1 MFNYSLKIE
10 NHINNC
16 LYEHYKELI
25 KKVPQERVLGIFAI
39 GSMNYG
45 LYQEGISDV
54 DTKAIIIPSWDEI
67 LNNNYVNNTISHFT
81 LDSGICS
88 IKDIRSFIKELNKS
102 NMNSYELLFT
112 PFCYINPTYQK
123 YWDQIANSKTR
134 EQIVYNDIKTLLSTN
149 IATIKGHL
157 NSKKLTP
164 KRYSHAVRLIYASKK
179 IIDTIPFSNC
189 LWQEDIKEELIKI
202 KQSDISENNA
212 DLFTHVYDGTI
223 ELINSYI
230 NLLPKDSY
238 DNSIKNMLI
247 NWEKEIIFNQLRGEN
262 L

>member
-16 LYEHYKELI
+16 LYEHYRELI

-54 DTKAIIIPSWDEI
+54 DTKAIIIPSWNEI
-67 LNNNYVNNTISHFT
+67 LNNGYVSNTISHFT

-123 YWDQIANSKTR
+123 YWDQIANNETR
-134 EQIVYNDIKTLLSTN
+134 EQIAYNDIKTLLSTN
-149 IATIKGHL
+149 IATIKEHL
-157 NSKKLTP
+157 NSKKITS
-164 KRYSHAVRLIYASKK
+164 KKYSLAVRLIYASVK
-179 IIDTIPFSNC
+179 IINNDSFIKC
-189 LWQEDIKEELIKI
+189 LWQEDIRNELIRI
-202 KQSDISENNA
+202 KQSNIFENNA
-212 DLFTHVYDGTI
+212 NIFIHSYDGTI

-230 NLLPKDSY
+230 NTLPNISQ
-238 DNSIKNMLI
+238 DNEITKMLI
-247 NWEKEIIFNQLRGEN
+247 NWEKTIILNQLKGEI
-262 L
+262 

>member
-1 MFNYSLKIE
+1 MFNYPSKIE
-10 NHINNC
+10 KHIIGC
-16 LYEHYKELI
+16 VYEHYNNLT
-25 KKVPQERVLGIFAI
+25 KKIPAERILGIFAI

-54 DTKAIIIPSWDEI
+54 DTKAIIIPSWKDI
-67 LNNNYVNNTISHFT
+67 LNNNYATEKINQII
-81 LDSGICS
+81 LKSGICTV
-88 IKDIRSFIKELNKS
+88 KDIRSFVKELNKG
-102 NMNSYELLFT
+102 NMNSYEILFT
-112 PFCYINPTYQK
+112 PFCYINPIFQE
-123 YWDQIANSKTR
+123 YWNKISNNIVREKIAYS
-134 EQIVYNDIKTLLSTN
+134 DIRALLSSN
-149 IATIKGHL
+149 IATAKGHL

-223 ELINSYI
+223 ELINFYI

>member
-1 MFNYSLKIE
+1 
-10 NHINNC
+10 
-16 LYEHYKELI
+16 
-25 KKVPQERVLGIFAI
+25 
-39 GSMNYG
+39 
-45 LYQEGISDV
+45 
-54 DTKAIIIPSWDEI
+54 
-67 LNNNYVNNTISHFT
+67 
-81 LDSGICS
+81 
-88 IKDIRSFIKELNKS
+88 
-102 NMNSYELLFT
+102 MNSYELLFT

-212 DLFTHVYDGTI
+212 DLFTHIYDGTI

-230 NLLPKDSY
+230 NLLPKDLY